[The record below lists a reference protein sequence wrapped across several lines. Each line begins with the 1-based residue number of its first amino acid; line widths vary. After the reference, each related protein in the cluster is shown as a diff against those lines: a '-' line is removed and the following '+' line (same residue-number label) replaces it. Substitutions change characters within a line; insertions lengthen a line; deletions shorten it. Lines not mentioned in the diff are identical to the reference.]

1 MNVILGYLGLGL
13 LFALAA
19 IGSCIGTALAGNAA
33 EGALKKNPEKS
44 STYMILS
51 AIPASQGIY
60 GFAGFFMW
68 LQFVT
73 DFAANGPLLFGV
85 GATCGLVCMISAI
98 RQGQICA
105 NGITGVSQGHDV
117 MTNTLIYAALPEIN
131 NSETA
136 GHGNVSGCFAVVSD
150 TMD

>member
-68 LQFVT
+68 LQFVA

-117 MTNTLIYAALPEIN
+117 MTNTLIYAALPEF
-131 NSETA
+131 
-136 GHGNVSGCFAVVSD
+136 FAILALVCSLLVVL
-150 TMD
+150 